1 MYKLFI
7 QSADF
12 GLYSAFAFLSITVF
26 EQLANCSWTVHEQ
39 WIHVDEFVNSFLW
52 TVHELCSLIAWIFLR
67 IIFNMFITETH
78 GFYID
83 FSLGLQWIFW

>member
-12 GLYSAFAFLSITVF
+12 GLYSAFAFLSIIIF

-39 WIHVDEFVNSFLW
+39 WIHIDEFVNR
-52 TVHELCSLIAWIFLR
+52 TVCFCELFMNYVRW
-67 IIFNMFITETH
+67 
-78 GFYID
+78 
-83 FSLGLQWIFW
+83 